1 MKKHLRFSGILLTAA
16 LAYSQSMFA
25 LYAMND
31 AAPNLEMQ
39 SKNKVCHGVIVDSK
53 GQTII
58 GATVV
63 IKGKQGGALTDF
75 DGKFSINASIG
86 DILEVSYLGYKKYS
100 VEYKGESNLKIV
112 LEEDSKAL
120 SEVVVTALGIKRQT
134 KALAYNAQELKGDLI
149 SQGKDANFL
158 NGLNGKVAGV
168 TINQSSSG
176 VGSSTKVVMR
186 GAKSIEKSNN
196 ALYVVDGVPLLN
208 FTSEQGSGQFNSKG
222 STDAAA
228 DINPDDI
235 ENVTVLTG
243 ASAAALYGSAAA
255 NGAIL
260 ITTKKGSEG
269 RIKLTYSVTDE
280 WGRPMMLPKFQNRY
294 GNDGS
299 VKSWGYMLPENFDR
313 YDVNRFFETANTQS
327 HNISVSGG
335 TKMNQTFVSAGY
347 VANKGMV
354 PNNRYERLNITAR
367 NTTSLLKDK
376 LKIEIGANYV
386 NEYHRNMIN
395 QGEYSNPMVAAY
407 LMPRGVTNNEAK
419 QFEKMDPDRNIWIQ
433 NWDFGQGDYT
443 LQNPYWQAYRNLRDT
458 KRERYMLS
466 LGSSYEIIKWSE
478 AENWNISGRIN
489 YDKTN
494 FRNEDKRYAST
505 PATLDVS
512 KTGYYG
518 QALGYTQQIYA
529 DVLSTINKNFALWG
543 DNTLSLN
550 ASLGASIQDAR
561 MDNQLLEGPLSEKG
575 YPNLFNIF
583 NIDKAA
589 AKTNLMPDGWHDQTQ
604 SIFAS
609 AELGFN
615 SYLFLTLTGRNDW
628 ASQLAKSP
636 KSSFFYPSVGLS
648 GVITEMLPDNIKSSI
663 RPYLGYLKLRAAYAS
678 VASPFDRGLT
688 TPTYLPDKDSRTY
701 NAITYYPIGQ
711 LYPERTDSYEVG
723 LSSRWFNGMLTFD
736 GSLYRTLTKNQTIF
750 VKVPSESGYSGIY
763 LQTGEVLNQGVELAL
778 GLHFGKRDGFFY
790 DTSFTMSA
798 NHNEIRSLAD
808 NYINPI
814 TGKSQSM
821 NILEKQSFGSLKYLL
836 KKGGTLGDVYTDKD
850 FVRDVNGNIFVAE
863 DGTMGVKSFAN
874 EDAIKLGSVL
884 PTANYGW
891 THEIGYKN
899 LSLGWLF
906 TARQGGVVV
915 SMTEA
920 ALDHYG
926 VSERSA
932 QVRDNG
938 GMMINNA
945 PVKAE
950 NYFTTVGK
958 NRLAQY
964 YTYDATNIRLAEAHI
979 SYKLD
984 RKYLY
989 NIADITL
996 SLVGRNLCF
1005 LYLKAP
1011 FDPESISGTSN
1022 YVQGLDYFMMPS
1034 QRTMGFN
1041 LKLTF

>member
-1 MKKHLRFSGILLTAA
+1 M
-16 LAYSQSMFA
+16 
-25 LYAMND
+25 
-31 AAPNLEMQ
+31 
-39 SKNKVCHGVIVDSK
+39 
-53 GQTII
+53 
-58 GATVV
+58 
-63 IKGKQGGALTDF
+63 TDL
-75 DGKFSINASIG
+75 DGKFSINVSVG
-86 DILEVSYLGYKKYS
+86 DTLEVSYLGYKKYS
-100 VEYKGESNLKIV
+100 VVYKGEPSIKIV
-112 LEEDSKAL
+112 LEEDSKSL
-120 SEVVVTALGIKRQT
+120 NEVVVTALGIKRQT

-186 GAKSIEKSNN
+186 GSKSIEKSNN

-208 FTSEQGSGQFNSKG
+208 FCSEQGSGQFHSKG

-269 RIKLTYSVTDE
+269 RIKLSYSFTDE
-280 WGRPMMLPKFQNRY
+280 WGTPMILPKFQNKY
-294 GNDGS
+294 GNNGGVS
-299 VKSWGYMLPENFDR
+299 SWGYLLSDDRDR
-313 YDVNRFFETANTQS
+313 YDVRQFFQTANTQS
-327 HNISVSGG
+327 HNVSVSGG
-335 TKMNQTFVSAGY
+335 TKMNQTFLSAGC
-347 VANKGMV
+347 VGNKGLV
-354 PNNRYERLNITAR
+354 PNNKYERFNITAR
-367 NTTSLLKDK
+367 NTTSLLKDR
-376 LKIEIGANYV
+376 LKIDLGVNYV
-386 NEYHRNMIN
+386 NEYHRNMTN
-395 QGEYSNPMVAAY
+395 QGEYSNPIVAAY
-407 LMPRGVTNNEAK
+407 LMPRGVTNEEAK
-419 QFEKMDPDRNIWIQ
+419 QFEKLDADRNIWIQ

-443 LQNPYWQAYRNLRDT
+443 LQNPYWQAYRNIRDT
-458 KRERYMLS
+458 KRERYVLS
-466 LGSSYEIIKWSE
+466 LGSSYEIMKWSE
-478 AENWNISGRIN
+478 TENWNISGRIN

-494 FRNEDKRYAST
+494 FLHQDKKYAST
-505 PATLDVS
+505 LATLDVS
-512 KTGYYG
+512 KNGYYG

-529 DVLSTINKNFALWG
+529 DVLSTINKSFNLPG
-543 DNTLSLN
+543 DNVLSLN
-550 ASLGASIQDAR
+550 ASIGASIQDAQ
-561 MDNQLLEGPLSEKG
+561 MDNQIVEGPLSEKG

-583 NIDKAA
+583 NVDRSA

-636 KSSFFYPSVGLS
+636 QSSFFYPSVGLS

-688 TPTYLPDKDSRTY
+688 TPTYVPNKDSKSY
-701 NAITYYPIGQ
+701 NALTYYPIGQ

-736 GSLYRTLTKNQTIF
+736 GSLYRTLTRNQTIF
-750 VKVPSESGYSGIY
+750 VKVPPESGYSGIY
-763 LQTGEVLNQGVELAL
+763 LQTGEVLNQGIELAL
-778 GLHFGKRDGFFY
+778 GLHFGNRDGFFY
-790 DTSFTMSA
+790 DTNFTMSA
-798 NHNEIRSLAD
+798 NHNEIKSLAD
-808 NYINPI
+808 NYVNPI

-821 NILEKQSFGSLKYLL
+821 NILEKHSFGSVKYLL
-836 KKGGTLGDVYTDKD
+836 KKGGTLGDIYTDKD

-863 DGTMGVKSFAN
+863 DGSMGVRSFSN
-874 EDAIKLGSVL
+874 DDAIKLGSVL

-891 THEIGYKN
+891 THEFGYKN
-899 LSLGWLF
+899 LSIGCLL

-926 VSERSA
+926 VSQRTA
-932 QVRDNG
+932 DVRDNG
-938 GMMINNA
+938 GIVINNG
-945 PVKAE
+945 PVSTQ
-950 NYFTTVGK
+950 NYFETIGK

-964 YTYDATNIRLAEAHI
+964 YTYDATNIRLAEAHV

-989 NIADITL
+989 NVADVTF

-1022 YVQGLDYFMMPS
+1022 YVQGLDYFMMPT

-1041 LKLTF
+1041 LKFTF